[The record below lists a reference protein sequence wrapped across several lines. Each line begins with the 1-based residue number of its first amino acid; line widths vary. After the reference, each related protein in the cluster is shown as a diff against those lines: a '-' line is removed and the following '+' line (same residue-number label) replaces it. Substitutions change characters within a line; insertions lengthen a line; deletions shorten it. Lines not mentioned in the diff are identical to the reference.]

1 MGTAL
6 RYSLLWASTVFVSSC
21 GSLLPSE
28 RAEVQSPFVDY
39 LDAELRYSQA
49 QPGSTTRSQL
59 FGLGFDPLTQGN
71 GRMLSFIDVRLMFIQ
86 PNIPIDY
93 LPGGLVQCLEAK
105 DRCIGYAFDF
115 SKTDTQR
122 VGSFWADVFNFR
134 KKRELQ
140 GWSFKAV
147 FVFVNDVLV
156 HKVSN
161 GEPNIHRLED
171 KKNPLGPLQG
181 RGRVLLR
188 QAQVIR
194 LRAWVNR
201 RRAVGRRSS
210 LGYNSAP

>member
-134 KKRELQ
+134 KKR
-140 GWSFKAV
+140 SCRA
-147 FVFVNDVLV
+147 
-156 HKVSN
+156 
-161 GEPNIHRLED
+161 
-171 KKNPLGPLQG
+171 G
-181 RGRVLLR
+181 RSRRCSSSSTTCWCTRSATANRTSIAWKTRRTRWVRCRARRVLLR

>member
-161 GEPNIHRLED
+161 GEPNIHRW
-171 KKNPLGPLQG
+171 KT
-181 RGRVLLR
+181 RRTRWVR
-188 QAQVIR
+188 C
-194 LRAWVNR
+194 RARESTSPTSSGDSPARMVNR